1 MTYFGFLL
9 RFLGIPLV
17 FFAILL
23 FRRWRRR
30 GYPGAGPT
38 NVPALTGILLHA
50 LIALAYTTPWDN
62 YLVATRVWWYDP
74 SLVTG
79 LTLGYVPIE
88 EYTFFVL
95 QPVLTGFWLLF
106 LAPYMPPVSQVKQPA
121 ASWRLW
127 IVASGLVLWLVSLL
141 PLLSGWAP
149 GTYLALEL
157 GWALPPILLQ
167 LVFGGDILWRNRRLV
182 AAAILPVTIYLSAAD
197 ALAIGFGT
205 WTINPAR
212 SLGILLGGVLPLEE
226 FVFFL
231 ITNTLVVFGLVLV
244 LTPESRTR
252 IHNLQRRFAFSR
264 LPRSDARGENQAFG
278 DGR

>member
-17 FFAILL
+17 IFAVLL
-23 FRRWRRR
+23 VRRWRRQ
-30 GYPGAGPT
+30 GYPGAGPA
-38 NVPALTGILLHA
+38 NLPAWMGILLHA
-50 LIALAYTTPWDN
+50 FIALVYTTPWDN

-74 SLVTG
+74 ALVTG
-79 LTLGYVPIE
+79 LTIGYVPIE

-95 QPVLTGFWLLF
+95 QPVLAGFWLLF
-106 LAPYMPPVSQVKQPA
+106 LAPYLPPFSAARPPA
-121 ASWRLW
+121 STWRVW
-127 IVASGLVLWLVSLL
+127 TIGIGLAIWTASLL
-141 PLLSGWAP
+141 PLIIGWPP

-157 GWALPPILLQ
+157 LWAVPPILLQ

-182 AAAILPVTIYLSAAD
+182 AATILPITVYLSTAD

-205 WTINPAR
+205 WTINPVR

-231 ITNTLVVFGLVLV
+231 LTNTLVIFGLVLV
-244 LTPESRTR
+244 LAPESRTR
-252 IHNLQRRFAFSR
+252 F
-264 LPRSDARGENQAFG
+264 QAFRRQFIPNRHARSG
-278 DGR
+278 LSGKNQVLRDGG